1 MKHILTILAALS
13 LALGTS
19 FAGCGKTETD
29 KGKLKAVNKEAKS
42 ITIDVAGKEVKRTLT
57 PSTKGAEDLDK
68 LVGKEVTVVSDFHN
82 GKVESVAKG

>member
-29 KGKLKAVNKEAKS
+29 KGKLKAVNKESKS
-42 ITIDVAGKEVKRTLT
+42 ITIDVAGKEV
-57 PSTKGAEDLDK
+57 
-68 LVGKEVTVVSDFHN
+68 TVISSVHGD
-82 GKVESVAKG
+82 KVESIAKG